1 MMALANAAKRLPGG
15 LGQLAAQESA
25 RKSQIKGA
33 ALTSGLQTLAAEDKA
48 NAALQKA
55 MIEKLSKSG
64 ELTTEDLGAGR
75 TLYRNKQ
82 TGAPAGPPV
91 VDPSISDAFLNSAF
105 TPQVVKD
112 DKGNTVGFESP
123 YVNARPK
130 TQSLVYDKQTASALE
145 KEKSNLE
152 FAIQSMDRTLGDIQ
166 GAYGPGSAIT
176 KLNNNIFVPVVPFTN
191 PNLVAVEKKTKINSS
206 IASAVKAVARTGDT
220 GNIAVAEQNAA
231 RQLFGTDKPGDFF
244 ADPEINLKSFLTMRT
259 ELANRRLA
267 IGSQLGYINQ
277 DVELSVPQTGTK
289 NDPIPIEYVPYIKKQ
304 AGDNPTGSIYIKTP
318 KGTVEQWSLSSKIT
332 E

>member
-1 MMALANAAKRLPGG
+1 
-15 LGQLAAQESA
+15 
-25 RKSQIKGA
+25 
-33 ALTSGLQTLAAEDKA
+33 
-48 NAALQKA
+48 
-55 MIEKLSKSG
+55 
-64 ELTTEDLGAGR
+64 
-75 TLYRNKQ
+75 
-82 TGAPAGPPV
+82 
-91 VDPSISDAFLNSAF
+91 VDPSISGAFLSSSF

-112 DKGNTVGFESP
+112 DKGNAVGFESP
-123 YVNARPK
+123 YVNIRPK

-206 IASAVKAVARTGDT
+206 IANAVKAVARTGDT

-277 DVELSVPQTGTK
+277 DVELSVPNTGTK
-289 NDPIPIEYVPYIKKQ
+289 NDPIPADKLSYIVKL
-304 AGDNPTGSIYIKTP
+304 AGDNPKGSIYVAGPNGVKP
-318 KGTVEQWSLSSKIT
+318 YPLSTIRERSSWI
-332 E
+332 EMNSFGSA